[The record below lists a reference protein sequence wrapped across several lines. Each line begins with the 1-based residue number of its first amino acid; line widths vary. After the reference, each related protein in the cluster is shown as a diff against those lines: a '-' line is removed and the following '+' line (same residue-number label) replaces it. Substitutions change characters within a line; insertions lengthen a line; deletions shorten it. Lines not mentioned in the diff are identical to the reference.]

1 MHVKNDTVEAA
12 KGTPKLEQPYEA
24 LGLKDDEYARIREI
38 LGRRPTDAELTVYS
52 VMWSEHCSYKSSK
65 VHLRYFG
72 ETMTEEM
79 ASKILAGIGEN
90 AGVVDIGGGDAVT
103 FRVESHNH
111 PSFVEPYQGAAT
123 GIGGIVRDIMA
134 MGARPI
140 AVMDQLR
147 FGDMDAEDTKR
158 VLPGVVAGIGG
169 YGNSLGLPNIG
180 GETVFDAAY
189 AGNPL
194 VNALCVGTLKVED
207 LHLAFASGTGNK
219 VILFGSRTGLDGI
232 GGVSVLGSASFEEGE
247 ERKLPA
253 VQVGDP
259 FAEKVLIECCLELYA
274 ADVVVG
280 IQDLGGGGL
289 SCATSELAAAG
300 DGGMRI
306 NLDAVPLRAENMTAA
321 EILASESQERMCA
334 IVAPENVERLKEI
347 CAKWDVTCAEIGE
360 VTDEDDRLV
369 ITHNG
374 EVVLDAPPSTIA
386 DEAPVYERPWARPE
400 WQDEVQGGGDVDK
413 PEQLREAWLKLVAS
427 PALCSRDWITEQY
440 DRYVRGNTV
449 QARHANS
456 GVLRIDESTG
466 RGVAISADASGR
478 YTYLDPNMGARLALA
493 EAYRNVAVTG
503 ARPVAVTNC
512 LNFGSPE
519 NPDVM
524 WQFREAVHGLADG
537 SRELGIP
544 VSGGNVSFYNQTG
557 DTPILPT
564 PVVGVLGVIENVA
577 NSVTHR
583 VVNNEDKDM
592 LVILGETKDEFGG
605 SVWQEISGA
614 GLSGLPPQ
622 VDLANEARLADFF
635 CDKAEGLTAAHD
647 LSEGGLGQAVF
658 EMIKDTEK
666 GAELDLSGVD
676 ADAFT
681 ALFSESASRV
691 LVACSPDRVD
701 RVVADAT
708 ELGIPVAIVGSTNTS
723 GTITFADG
731 TPAAGQSVGVAELRE
746 AWSATMPGY
755 FAHADAPNAAV

>member
-12 KGTPKLEQPYEA
+12 KATPDLEQPYAA
-24 LGLKDDEYARIREI
+24 LGLQDDEYARIREI

-72 ETMTEEM
+72 ETMTDEM

-123 GIGGIVRDIMA
+123 GVGGIVRDIMA

-147 FGDMDAEDTKR
+147 FGAIDAEDTKR

-219 VILFGSRTGLDGI
+219 VMLFGSRTGLDGI

-306 NLDAVPLRAENMTAA
+306 NLDAVPLRAENMSAA

-334 IVAPENVERLKEI
+334 IVAPENVERFKEI

-374 EVVLDAPPSTIA
+374 EVVLDAPSSTIA
-386 DEAPVYERPWARPE
+386 DEAPVYERPFARPE

-456 GVLRIDESTG
+456 GVLRIDETTG

-537 SRELGIP
+537 SHELGIP

-577 NSVTHR
+577 DSVTHR
-583 VVNNEDKDM
+583 VVNNEDKDV
-592 LVILGETKDEFGG
+592 LVLLGETKDEFGG

-622 VDLANEARLADFF
+622 VDLANEERLADFF
-635 CDKAEGLTAAHD
+635 CEKADGLTAAHD

-658 EMIKDTEK
+658 EMIKDTDK
-666 GAELDLSGVD
+666 GAELDLSGVN

-708 ELGIPVAIVGSTNTS
+708 ELGIPVAIIGSTNMS
-723 GTITFADG
+723 GEITFADG
-731 TPAAGQSVGVAELRE
+731 TPAAGQSVSVAELRE

>member
-1 MHVKNDTVEAA
+1 M
-12 KGTPKLEQPYEA
+12 
-24 LGLKDDEYARIREI
+24 
-38 LGRRPTDAELTVYS
+38 
-52 VMWSEHCSYKSSK
+52 
-65 VHLRYFG
+65 
-72 ETMTEEM
+72 
-79 ASKILAGIGEN
+79 
-90 AGVVDIGGGDAVT
+90 
-103 FRVESHNH
+103 
-111 PSFVEPYQGAAT
+111 
-123 GIGGIVRDIMA
+123 
-134 MGARPI
+134 
-140 AVMDQLR
+140 
-147 FGDMDAEDTKR
+147 
-158 VLPGVVAGIGG
+158 
-169 YGNSLGLPNIG
+169 
-180 GETVFDAAY
+180 
-189 AGNPL
+189 
-194 VNALCVGTLKVED
+194 
-207 LHLAFASGTGNK
+207 
-219 VILFGSRTGLDGI
+219 
-232 GGVSVLGSASFEEGE
+232 
-247 ERKLPA
+247 
-253 VQVGDP
+253 
-259 FAEKVLIECCLELYA
+259 
-274 ADVVVG
+274 
-280 IQDLGGGGL
+280 
-289 SCATSELAAAG
+289 
-300 DGGMRI
+300 
-306 NLDAVPLRAENMTAA
+306 
-321 EILASESQERMCA
+321 
-334 IVAPENVERLKEI
+334 
-347 CAKWDVTCAEIGE
+347 
-360 VTDEDDRLV
+360 
-369 ITHNG
+369 
-374 EVVLDAPPSTIA
+374 
-386 DEAPVYERPWARPE
+386 
-400 WQDEVQGGGDVDK
+400 
-413 PEQLREAWLKLVAS
+413 
-427 PALCSRDWITEQY
+427 
-440 DRYVRGNTV
+440 
-449 QARHANS
+449 
-456 GVLRIDESTG
+456 
-466 RGVAISADASGR
+466 
-478 YTYLDPNMGARLALA
+478 
-493 EAYRNVAVTG
+493 
-503 ARPVAVTNC
+503 TNC

-577 NSVTHR
+577 NSVTNR

>member
-1 MHVKNDTVEAA
+1 MTVHNDTVENAVD
-12 KGTPKLEQPYEA
+12 TPDLEQPYAE
-24 LGLKDDEYARIREI
+24 LGLQDDEYAKIKAI
-38 LGRRPTDAELTVYS
+38 LGRRPTDAELTLYS

-65 VHLRYFG
+65 THLRYFG
-72 ETMTEEM
+72 QTMTEEM
-79 ASKILAGIGEN
+79 EKKILAGIGEN
-90 AGVVDIGGGDAVT
+90 AGVVDIGDGDAVT

-123 GIGGIVRDIMA
+123 GVGGIVRDIMA

-147 FGDMDAEDTKR
+147 FGPIDAEDTKR
-158 VLPGVVAGIGG
+158 VLPGVVHGIGG
-169 YGNSLGLPNIG
+169 YGNCLGLPNIG
-180 GETVFDAAY
+180 GETVFDEAY

-232 GGVSVLGSASFEEGE
+232 GGVSVLGSATFEEGE

-274 ADVVVG
+274 AGVVEG

-289 SCATSELAAAG
+289 SCATSELAASG
-300 DGGMRI
+300 DGGMTV
-306 NLDAVPLRAENMTAA
+306 NLDNVPLRAENMSAA

-334 IVAPENVERLKEI
+334 VVAPEDVDKFMEI
-347 CAKWDVTCAEIGE
+347 CAKWDVLASVIGE
-360 VTDEDDRLV
+360 VTSDKDRLQV
-369 ITHNG
+369 FHNG
-374 EVVLDAPPSTIA
+374 ELVVDAPPSTI
-386 DEAPVYERPWARPE
+386 DEGPVYERPYARPA
-400 WQDEVQGGGDVDK
+400 WLDEVQGGGVVDK
-413 PEQLREAWLKLVAS
+413 QATIKDTWLKMVAS
-427 PALCSRDWITEQY
+427 PALCSRDFITEQY

-449 QARHANS
+449 QAKYANS
-456 GVLRIDESTG
+456 GVLRINEETN

-503 ARPVAVTNC
+503 ATPFAVTNC

-537 SRELGIP
+537 SAELEIP

-557 DTPILPT
+557 ETPILPT
-564 PVVGVLGVIENVA
+564 PVVGVLGVIEDVA
-577 NSVTHR
+577 QAIPHALPADE
-583 VVNNEDKDM
+583 EDYT
-592 LVILGETKDEFGG
+592 LVLLGETKDEFGG
-605 SVWQEISGA
+605 SVWQDISGA

-622 VDLANEARLADFF
+622 VDLANEERLAQFLGGN
-635 CDKAEGLTAAHD
+635 AAGVAAAHD
-647 LSEGGLGQAVF
+647 LSEGGLSQAVF
-658 EMIKDTEK
+658 ELLLGSDK
-666 GAELDLSGVD
+666 GAELNLEGVYE
-676 ADAFT
+676 DAFT

-691 LVACSPDRVD
+691 LVAVSRDRAEAAVE
-701 RVVADAT
+701 RAT
-708 ELGIPVAIVGSTNTS
+708 AAGIPVAVLGDTAQDGVLRVASEEISVQEL
-723 GTITFADG
+723 AD
-731 TPAAGQSVGVAELRE
+731 
-746 AWSATMPGY
+746 AWAATMPSH
-755 FAHADAPNAAV
+755 FAAATAPNAAV